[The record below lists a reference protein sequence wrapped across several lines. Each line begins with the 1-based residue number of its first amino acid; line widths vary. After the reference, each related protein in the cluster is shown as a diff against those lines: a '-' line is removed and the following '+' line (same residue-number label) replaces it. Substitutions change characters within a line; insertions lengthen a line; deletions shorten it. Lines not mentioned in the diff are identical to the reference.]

1 MSYVLYLVRHGI
13 AEEPTLQTNDAER
26 ALTPDGRKRMKE
38 AAQGF
43 AAISTLP
50 TLILS
55 SPLVRARE
63 TAEILQS
70 VAAPEAKLTIFEPLD
85 NNHSMEEIVAALP
98 SGKGREIALVGHQ
111 PSLGELAS
119 YLLTGSQAL
128 VPLPFKKG
136 GIAAISLSTLP
147 PRVPGTLE
155 WFLTPKQLRAA
166 KPV

>member
-26 ALTPDGRKRMKE
+26 PLTPDGRKRMKE

-63 TAEILQS
+63 TA
-70 VAAPEAKLTIFEPLD
+70 AA
-85 NNHSMEEIVAALP
+85 
-98 SGKGREIALVGHQ
+98 
-111 PSLGELAS
+111 
-119 YLLTGSQAL
+119 
-128 VPLPFKKG
+128 
-136 GIAAISLSTLP
+136 
-147 PRVPGTLE
+147 
-155 WFLTPKQLRAA
+155 
-166 KPV
+166 